1 MNNILPILRS
11 SFQSKPR
18 ASSRPHADIVPDDFI
33 VIQIVRKDSGKI
45 LVDSLHNL
53 IKRKSVNELNYMHIH
68 LSRHPNRNWHLCAHI
83 HSFISFHH
91 PANK

>member
-53 IKRKSVNELNYMHIH
+53 IKRKSVNELNPDEQRIELYAHTS
-68 LSRHPNRNWHLCAHI
+68 LETSQSKLASLCAH
-83 HSFISFHH
+83 SFIH
-91 PANK
+91 